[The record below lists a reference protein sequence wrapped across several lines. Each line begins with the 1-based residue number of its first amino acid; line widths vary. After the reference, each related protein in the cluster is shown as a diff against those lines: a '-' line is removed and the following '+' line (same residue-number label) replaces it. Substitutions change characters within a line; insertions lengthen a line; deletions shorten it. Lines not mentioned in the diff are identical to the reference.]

1 MKESS
6 LYIQALQE
14 VFDVEFENEM
24 NSLDSYDEHV
34 FTQKH
39 NKKMGKLIKRQRKPY
54 FKLISTAGRRA
65 ACIVVAIIV
74 FSTSALSVKAIREAV
89 YDFIVRIFFDHNVVT
104 TEYGTDSGYPEKIEE
119 EYFISSLPDNFE
131 QTQYGKTDRAV
142 RTCYE
147 NNDGYYVLFNQTVK
161 SDYTGYFDNEHSE
174 SFNVEQD
181 RDGQEYMVVEIDGNI
196 TLIWDNGEYILQ
208 LTSNLDKNECLELC
222 KSTKI
227 KN

>member
-74 FSTSALSVKAIREAV
+74 FSAYALSVKAIREAV
-89 YDFIVRIFFDHNVVT
+89 YDFIVRMLLQLSTV
-104 TEYGTDSGYPEKIEE
+104 
-119 EYFISSLPDNFE
+119 
-131 QTQYGKTDRAV
+131 
-142 RTCYE
+142 
-147 NNDGYYVLFNQTVK
+147 QTVVIPK
-161 SDYTGYFDNEHSE
+161 
-174 SFNVEQD
+174 
-181 RDGQEYMVVEIDGNI
+181 R
-196 TLIWDNGEYILQ
+196 
-208 LTSNLDKNECLELC
+208 
-222 KSTKI
+222 
-227 KN
+227 